1 MPALW
6 ARLRIAAR
14 RIRRDAVTLWLA
26 CQDARTPWRVRLLA
40 ALVVAYALSPI
51 DLVPDFI
58 PVLGY
63 LDELLLLPGLI
74 WLVLRL
80 MPPPLLHACRARAR
94 AWCARHGQP
103 VSRWGAVGGG
113 RMGTAGLG
121 LVARVGMISA
131 RPAPEKA

>member
-26 CQDARTPWRVRLLA
+26 CRDARTPWRIRLLA

-51 DLVPDFI
+51 DLVPDFV

-80 MPPPLLHACRARAR
+80 MPPPLLHECRVRAR

-103 VSRWGAVGGG
+103 VSRWGAVGVVGVW
-113 RMGTAGLG
+113 ALLG
-121 LVARVGMISA
+121 WALWRGWG
-131 RPAPEKA
+131 